1 MNVDRSLL
9 EMNNALLTM
18 VLHMLVTER
27 YMGKKKELLDGDADR
42 HCAYC
47 TFESSAQGEANINRS
62 VSAHIRQM
70 HPDQWRHIK
79 SCKPLK

>member
-1 MNVDRSLL
+1 MDMNQSLL

-18 VLHMLVTER
+18 ILHMLVTER

-42 HCAYC
+42 YCAYC
-47 TFESSAQGEANINRS
+47 TFESSAQGEANILRS

-70 HPDQWRHIK
+70 HPDQWRHIR
-79 SCKPLK
+79 SVNQLK